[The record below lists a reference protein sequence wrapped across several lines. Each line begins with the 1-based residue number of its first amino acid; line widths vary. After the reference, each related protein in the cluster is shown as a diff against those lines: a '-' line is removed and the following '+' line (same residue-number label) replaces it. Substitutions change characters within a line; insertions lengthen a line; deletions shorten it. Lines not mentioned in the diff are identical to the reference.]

1 MTKRIN
7 RSYTAEFKQ
16 EAVAL
21 VTEQGYSVPKAA
33 ASLGITDKLLYNWKA
48 KLEAEQS
55 GASLNADERAELL
68 RLRKENKE
76 LRMEKEILKKASALL
91 LKGNQVT
98 YKTIKQLSSAFPVVK
113 LCQIMNISR
122 SAYYAWLKR
131 PAKIITAEQLNL
143 YRKAKYFFEKSRN
156 SLGYR
161 ELRKKLRREG
171 FNVSD
176 YGVQKLMATLGLV
189 VTQRVAYKVTT
200 KRKHSDAVADNLL
213 NQNFNPVA
221 PNQVWAGD
229 VTYLRIGEGWM
240 YLAIVMDLYSRR
252 IVGWHIDKRM
262 TTDLVSKA
270 MMKAYNLRQPPKGL
284 VFHSDRGSQYTSKR
298 YRHLLTNYGIRSSM
312 GDVGACW
319 DNAVVERFFGSLKH
333 DWLLKVPQPTRN
345 HMRNDV
351 TAYMRYYNLERLHS
365 ANGDLSPIDYEQ
377 NSLRKVS

>member
-1 MTKRIN
+1 KRTN

-48 KLEAEQS
+48 KVEAEQS

-91 LKGNQVT
+91 PKRNQVT
-98 YKTIKQLSSAFPVVK
+98 FKTIKQLSSVFPVVK
-113 LCQIMNISR
+113 LCKVMKVSR

-131 PAKIITAEQLNL
+131 PAKVITVEQLNL
-143 YRKAKYFFEKSRN
+143 YRKAKYFFKKSRN

-161 ELRKKLRREG
+161 ELRKKLRSEG
-171 FNVSD
+171 FSVSD

-229 VTYLRIGEGWM
+229 VTYLRTGEGWM

-270 MMKAYNLRQPPKGL
+270 MMKAYNLRQPPKSL
-284 VFHSDRGSQYTSKR
+284 VFHSDRGSQYTSKQ
-298 YRHLLTNYGIRSSM
+298 YRQLLWSYGVRASM

-333 DWLLKVPQPTRN
+333 DWLLKVPQPIRE

-351 TAYMRYYNLERLHS
+351 AAYMRYYNLERLHT
-365 ANGDLSPIDYEQ
+365 AHGDLSPVEYEQ
-377 NSLRKVS
+377 SSLKKVS